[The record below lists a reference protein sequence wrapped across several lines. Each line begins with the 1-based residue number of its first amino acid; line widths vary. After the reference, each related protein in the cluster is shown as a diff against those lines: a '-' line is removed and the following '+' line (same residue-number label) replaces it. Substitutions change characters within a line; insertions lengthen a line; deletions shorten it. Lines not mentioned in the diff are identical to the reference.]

1 MFLHLLKVSSI
12 KALIVDDEM
21 LERDRIRE
29 LLKDHPEIE
38 VIAEARNGQ
47 EAIDSVV
54 NHNPDLV
61 FLDVQMPD
69 LDGFSVLQNLKQL
82 PLIIFVTAYD
92 QYALR
97 AFDVH
102 AVDYLTKPFDRKRFA
117 EAVDQAKVFMKG
129 AKEPDTARIINM
141 LQELR
146 AGARYLERFA
156 VRNGETV
163 FFVRAEDVDAI
174 EAQGN
179 YVRLSLA
186 GSSHLLRD
194 TLNNIEAQIN
204 PRMFVRIHRRTIVN
218 IDRVKEVQTWAR
230 GEYRVVLFTGAHY
243 TLSRTYRQH
252 FEKFIRLGS

>member
-1 MFLHLLKVSSI
+1 VRI

-21 LERDRIRE
+21 LARDRIRE
-29 LLKDHPEIE
+29 LLKDHPEVE

-69 LDGFSVLQNLKQL
+69 LDGFSVLQNLNVKQL

-117 EAVDQAKVFMKG
+117 GAVDQAKVFMKG
-129 AKEPDTARIINM
+129 AREPDTTRILNM
-141 LQELR
+141 LQELKS
-146 AGARYLERFA
+146 GARYLERFA
-156 VRNGETV
+156 VRNGETL

-230 GEYRVVLFTGAHY
+230 GEYRVVLSTGAYY
-243 TLSRTYRQH
+243 TLSRGYRQH
-252 FEKFIRLGS
+252 FEKFIKPGA